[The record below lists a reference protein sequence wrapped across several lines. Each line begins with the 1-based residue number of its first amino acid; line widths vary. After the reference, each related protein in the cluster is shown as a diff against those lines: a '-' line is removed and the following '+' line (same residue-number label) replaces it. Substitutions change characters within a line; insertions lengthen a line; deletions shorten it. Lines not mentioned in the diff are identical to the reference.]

1 MSKNY
6 SDCDIVLELL
16 PLYIEQKTGEESN
29 SFVESHLA
37 KCQQCREIHE
47 VMNADFSMGIK
58 SAEADG
64 KTKETELKA
73 TKRRQAKQGKAKY
86 KQKSRRLVRTAIKI
100 SILVAALMG
109 YLGLMVGIVV
119 YTFRYLAGV

>member
-6 SDCDIVLELL
+6 TDCDIVLELL

-37 KCQQCREIHE
+37 KCQKCRETHE

-64 KTKETELKA
+64 QTKETELKA
-73 TKRRQAKQGKAKY
+73 TKHRQAKY
-86 KQKSRRLVRTAIKI
+86 KQKSRRLVRTVIKI